1 MTDNAYTRTPRDI
14 AGLHMFTRH
23 LPPAPAAH
31 TRLPVSWRILRRYI
45 SFGLVAAAIGML
57 LLVFVGIVMLS
68 QVAELRISPWTVG
81 AGLVDWI
88 RHGHLSA
95 NAFMPVGGSGND
107 GVGSLWLSVLLTALI
122 LFVGRFFIL
131 RLPYFALS
139 EEQAFRQGAEHWTA
153 GQRVKASVLF
163 GFAHIGNIIYPFATL
178 LALSAGG
185 YIFTRYYL
193 RVLRRTG
200 SQHMAVYKVTALH
213 SVYNLIAV
221 LLLLVV
227 LLSWVWGW

>member
-1 MTDNAYTRTPRDI
+1 MTNDAYTRPPRDI

-23 LPPAPAAH
+23 LPPAPASH
-31 TRLPVSWRILRRYI
+31 TRMLVSWRILRRYI
-45 SFGLVAAAIGML
+45 SFGLVAWATCLL
-57 LLVFVGIVMLS
+57 LLVLVGVVALS

-88 RHGHLSA
+88 RHGHPSA
-95 NAFMPVGGSGND
+95 NAFMPTGGSGSD
-107 GVGSLWLSVLLTALI
+107 GAGSLWLSLLLTVLI
-122 LFVGRFFIL
+122 LFSGRFFIL
-131 RLPYFALS
+131 RLPHFALS
-139 EEQAFRQGAEHWTA
+139 EEQAFRQGAEHWTT

-178 LALSAGG
+178 LALSVGG

-193 RVLRRTG
+193 RALRRTG